1 MATFYIPCFL
11 LIIFLQLQAVF
22 AGNNTNSKC
31 FFSPRTRSK
40 ETCYGQLNI
49 CDVTLARAGGI
60 PQGTKVCMFHK
71 NKIVWSDTNRCS
83 CPSTW
88 GHSKTLHRH
97 PIPKRMFNILDKAG
111 ENVDGYR
118 PGTRWCN
125 KCQQNA
131 ELELTGKRETPSKRR
146 KVRSHNPLFNS

>member
-1 MATFYIPCFL
+1 MVSYTSVVLLLLVLEVFL
-11 LIIFLQLQAVF
+11 NL
-22 AGNNTNSKC
+22 
-31 FFSPRTRSK
+31 
-40 ETCYGQLNI
+40 
-49 CDVTLARAGGI
+49 
-60 PQGTKVCMFHK
+60 GTKVCMFHK